1 MSTEMTKQEDTQLEN
16 VSQRPSVRPPVDI
29 YENKEEYLVVA
40 DLPGVTSDSLSIN
53 LDAER
58 LHLRGEVADEEL
70 GTAVE
75 REYQAT
81 DYERTFSLP
90 NIIDREKVS
99 AALKDGVLTLHLP
112 KVDAVKPR
120 QIKVTAG

>member
-1 MSTEMTKQEDTQLEN
+1 MSTEMTNQEDSKLEN
-16 VSQRPSVRPPVDI
+16 VSERPSVRPPVDI
-29 YENKEEYLVVA
+29 YENQEEYLVVA
-40 DLPGVTSDSLSIN
+40 DLPGVTHDSLAIN

-58 LHLRGEVADEEL
+58 LHLRGTVAEQEL

-75 REYQAT
+75 REYQAI
-81 DYERTFSLP
+81 DFERTFQLP
-90 NIIDREKVS
+90 SIIDREKVS
-99 AALKDGVLTLHLP
+99 AGLKDGVLTLHLP